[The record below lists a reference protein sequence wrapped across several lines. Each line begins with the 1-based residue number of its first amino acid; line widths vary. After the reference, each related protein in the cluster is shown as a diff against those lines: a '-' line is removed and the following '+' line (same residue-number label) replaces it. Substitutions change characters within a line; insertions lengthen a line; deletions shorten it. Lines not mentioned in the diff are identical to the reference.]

1 MIQKAAQHP
10 TRAARLRH
18 FGGVLLAV
26 SLLAASVGCGRKEA
40 DAPGSVTPIRLGEFS
55 SLTGREA
62 GLGQY
67 THMGVQLALE
77 DLAAAGGVLGRPV
90 EVVVEDTQSK
100 AGESATIVRKLTS
113 RDHVVAIIGEGAS
126 GRCLEGAPIA
136 QAAGVPVVSPAATNP
151 KVTEVGDQI
160 FRVCFTDPFQGTV
173 MATFARRSLKVKRVG
188 LLVDVGASYS
198 VGLADHFRQR
208 FIADGGEIVADQR
221 FSGGDKD
228 LRAQLTA
235 IKAASP
241 DAIFA
246 PCYYGDAGLVL
257 LQARQL
263 GITVPMLG
271 GDGYEAPELVE
282 IAGKAAEGAC
292 FPVHFSVDSTEAR
305 SRRFVERFTARFQ
318 KAPTGVS
325 ALGYDAVMLIAD
337 AIRRAGSAES
347 RAIRDALAATKDFDG
362 VTGMITI
369 DAHRDAR
376 KPAAI
381 IRVQDGRFRF
391 VETVAPGPQGARA
404 AP

>member
-1 MIQKAAQHP
+1 M
-10 TRAARLRH
+10 
-18 FGGVLLAV
+18 
-26 SLLAASVGCGRKEA
+26 
-40 DAPGSVTPIRLGEFS
+40 
-55 SLTGREA
+55 
-62 GLGQY
+62 
-67 THMGVQLALE
+67 
-77 DLAAAGGVLGRPV
+77 
-90 EVVVEDTQSK
+90 
-100 AGESATIVRKLTS
+100 RKLTS
-113 RDHVVAIIGEGAS
+113 RDQVVAIIGEGAS

-173 MATFARRSLKVKRVG
+173 MATFARRSLKAKRVG

-337 AIRRAGSAES
+337 AIGRAGSAES

-391 VETVAPGPQGARA
+391 VETVAP
-404 AP
+404 